1 MTERT
6 TLARPYAEA
15 VYRLAHAGKSLKAWS
30 EMLQLAAAVAAD
42 PQVAA
47 LVDNPRVPRERFVEF
62 FLDIC
67 DAHGSASVA
76 GGTTPGM
83 EEVEPRR
90 EQRSRTPGATGKRL
104 DKDAANLVRLLS
116 ENHRLV
122 LLPEIAALYEALRA
136 QAEGRVEAEVI
147 SASAVS
153 DAQLKDIAAALKKRL
168 GRDIDLST
176 RIDPALI
183 GGIVIRAG
191 DLVIDGSVQGKLR
204 ALANHLNS
212 NI

>member
-1 MTERT
+1 MERR

-15 VYRLAHAGKSLKAWS
+15 VFRLALERKTLKAWS
-30 EMLQLAAAVAAD
+30 EMLQLAAAVSAD

-47 LVDNPRVPRERFVEF
+47 LIDSPRVPRERFIAF
-62 FLDIC
+62 FLDVC
-67 DAHGSASVA
+67 GDAQGSASVA

-90 EQRSRTPGATGKRL
+90 EQRSTTPGATKKL
-104 DKDAANLVRLLS
+104 DKDAANFIHLLS

-122 LLPEIAALYEALRA
+122 LLPEITALYELLRA

-147 SASAVS
+147 SATAVS
-153 DAQLKDIAAALKKRL
+153 DAQLKEIASALKKRL

-191 DLVIDGSVQGKLR
+191 DLVIDGSVQGKLH
-204 ALANHLNS
+204 ALATHLNT
-212 NI
+212 NR

>member
-15 VYRLAHAGKSLKAWS
+15 VFRLASGHKALKPWS
-30 EMLQLAAAVAAD
+30 EMLRLAVAVMQD

-47 LVDNPRVPRERFVEF
+47 LAQNPRVPHARFVEF

-67 DAHGSASVA
+67 GDAQGSASVA
-76 GGTTPGM
+76 EG
-83 EEVEPRR
+83 
-90 EQRSRTPGATGKRL
+90 RTPGATKRL
-104 DKDAANLVRLLS
+104 DQDGANLIRLLS
-116 ENHRLV
+116 ENRRLP
-122 LLPEIAALYEALRA
+122 LLPDIAALYEALRA
-136 QAEGRVEAEVI
+136 GAENRIEAEVI
-147 SASAVS
+147 SAYAVS
-153 DAQLKDIAAALKKRL
+153 ETQLKAIAGALKRRL

-176 RIDPALI
+176 RIDPALV

-204 ALANHLNS
+204 ALATHLNR
-212 NI
+212 

>member
-15 VYRLAHAGKSLKAWS
+15 VFRLAQERKTLKAWS
-30 EMLQLAAAVAAD
+30 EMLQLVAAVAVD

-47 LVDNPRVPRERFVEF
+47 LIDNPRVARERFVAF
-62 FLDIC
+62 FLDVC
-67 DAHGSASVA
+67 
-76 GGTTPGM
+76 
-83 EEVEPRR
+83 
-90 EQRSRTPGATGKRL
+90 GKKL
-104 DKDAANLVRLLS
+104 DKDAANFIRLLS

-122 LLPEIAALYEALRA
+122 LLHEIAAVYETLRA
-136 QAEGRVEAEVI
+136 QAECRVEAEVV
-147 SASAVS
+147 SAAEVSA
-153 DAQLKDIAAALKKRL
+153 AQLKDIAAALKKRL

-204 ALANHLNS
+204 ALATHLNR
-212 NI
+212 

>member
-15 VYRLAHAGKSLKAWS
+15 VYRLAHERKALKAWS

-42 PQVAA
+42 TQVAA
-47 LVDNPRVPRERFVEF
+47 LIDSPRVPRERFVAF
-62 FLDIC
+62 FLDVC
-67 DAHGSASVA
+67 GDAQGSASVA
-76 GGTTPGM
+76 GG
-83 EEVEPRR
+83 
-90 EQRSRTPGATGKRL
+90 RTPGATKKL
-104 DKDAANLVRLLS
+104 DQDAANFIRLLS

-122 LLPEIAALYEALRA
+122 LLPEIAALYETLRA
-136 QAEGRVEAEVI
+136 HAEGRVEAEVI

-153 DAQLKDIAAALKKRL
+153 ATQLKDIAAALKKRL

-204 ALANHLNS
+204 ALATHLNR
-212 NI
+212 

>member
-15 VYRLAHAGKSLKAWS
+15 VFRLAHERKSLKAWS

-47 LVDNPRVPRERFVEF
+47 LIDNPRVPRERFVEF
-62 FLDIC
+62 FLDV
-67 DAHGSASVA
+67 S
-76 GGTTPGM
+76 
-83 EEVEPRR
+83 
-90 EQRSRTPGATGKRL
+90 GKRL
-104 DKDAANLVRLLS
+104 DKDAANFIRLLS

-122 LLPEIAALYEALRA
+122 LLPEIAALYETLRA
-136 QAEGRVEAEVI
+136 QAEGRVEAEVV
-147 SASAVS
+147 SASEVTA
-153 DAQLKDIAAALKKRL
+153 AQLKDIAAALKKRL

-204 ALANHLNS
+204 ALATHLNR
-212 NI
+212 

>member
-15 VYRLAHAGKSLKAWS
+15 VYRIAHEGKSLKPWS

-47 LVDNPRVPRERFVEF
+47 LTDNPRVPRERFVAF
-62 FLDIC
+62 FLDVC
-67 DAHGSASVA
+67 
-76 GGTTPGM
+76 
-83 EEVEPRR
+83 
-90 EQRSRTPGATGKRL
+90 GKRL
-104 DKDAANLVRLLS
+104 DKDAANFIRLLS
-116 ENHRLV
+116 ENHRLI
-122 LLPEIAALYEALRA
+122 LLSEIATLYETLRA
-136 QAEGRVEAEVI
+136 QAESRVEAEVV

-153 DAQLKDIAAALKKRL
+153 ATQLKDIAAALKQRL

-204 ALANHLNS
+204 ALATHLNR
-212 NI
+212 

>member
-15 VYRLAHAGKSLKAWS
+15 VYRLAQERKTLKTWS

-42 PQVAA
+42 PQVAV
-47 LVDNPRVPRERFVEF
+47 LIDNPRVPRERFVAF

-90 EQRSRTPGATGKRL
+90 EQRSRTPGATKKL
-104 DKDAANLVRLLS
+104 DKDAANFIRLLS

-122 LLPEIAALYEALRA
+122 LLPEIAALYESLRA
-136 QAEGRVEAEVI
+136 QAENRVEAEVV

-153 DAQLKDIAAALKKRL
+153 AAQLKDIAVALKKRL

>member
-15 VYRLAHAGKSLKAWS
+15 VFRLARERKTLKAWS

-42 PQVAA
+42 PQVTA
-47 LVDNPRVPRERFVEF
+47 LIDNPRVPRSRFVDF
-62 FLDIC
+62 FLDVGGKKL
-67 DAHGSASVA
+67 DA
-76 GGTTPGM
+76 
-83 EEVEPRR
+83 
-90 EQRSRTPGATGKRL
+90 
-104 DKDAANLVRLLS
+104 DAANLVRLLS
-116 ENHRLV
+116 ENHRLA

-136 QAEGRVEAEVI
+136 QAENRVEAEVV

-153 DAQLKDIAAALKKRL
+153 DTQLKDIAAALKKRL
-168 GRDIDLST
+168 GRDIDLHT
-176 RIDPALI
+176 RIDPTLI

-204 ALANHLNS
+204 LLATHLNR
-212 NI
+212 

>member
-1 MTERT
+1 MERR

-15 VYRLAHAGKSLKAWS
+15 VFRLASERKTLKAWS
-30 EMLQLAAAVAAD
+30 EMLQLAATVAAD

-47 LVDNPRVPRERFVEF
+47 LIDNPRVARERFVAF
-62 FLDIC
+62 FLDVC
-67 DAHGSASVA
+67 A
-76 GGTTPGM
+76 
-83 EEVEPRR
+83 
-90 EQRSRTPGATGKRL
+90 KKL
-104 DKDAANLVRLLS
+104 DQDAANFIRLLS

-122 LLPEIAALYEALRA
+122 LLPEITALYELLRA

-153 DAQLKDIAAALKKRL
+153 AAQLKDIAAALKKRL

-204 ALANHLNS
+204 ALATHLNS
-212 NI
+212 NN

>member
-15 VYRLAHAGKSLKAWS
+15 VYRLAHERKTLKAWS
-30 EMLQLAAAVAAD
+30 EMLQLVAAVAAD

-47 LVDNPRVPRERFVEF
+47 LIDNPRVARERFVAF

-67 DAHGSASVA
+67 
-76 GGTTPGM
+76 
-83 EEVEPRR
+83 
-90 EQRSRTPGATGKRL
+90 GKKL
-104 DKDAANLVRLLS
+104 DKNAANFIRLLS

-122 LLPEIAALYEALRA
+122 LLPEIAALYETLRA
-136 QAEGRVEAEVI
+136 QAEGRVEAEVV
-147 SASAVS
+147 SATEVSA
-153 DAQLKDIAAALKKRL
+153 AQLKDIAAALKKRL

-204 ALANHLNS
+204 ALATHLNR
-212 NI
+212 

>member
-15 VYRLAHAGKSLKAWS
+15 VFRLARERQTLGAWS
-30 EMLQLAAAVAAD
+30 EMLQLATAVAAD

-47 LVDNPRVPRERFVEF
+47 LIDNPRVPRERFVAF
-62 FLDIC
+62 FL
-67 DAHGSASVA
+67 
-76 GGTTPGM
+76 
-83 EEVEPRR
+83 EVC
-90 EQRSRTPGATGKRL
+90 GKNL
-104 DKDAANLVRLLS
+104 DKDAANFIRLLS
-116 ENHRLV
+116 ENRRLV
-122 LLPEIAALYEALRA
+122 LLPEITALYELLRA
-136 QAEGRVEAEVI
+136 QTEGRVEAEVV

-153 DAQLKDIAAALKKRL
+153 AAQLKDIAAALKKRL
-168 GRDIDLST
+168 GRDIDLSS
-176 RIDPALI
+176 RIDPTLI

-204 ALANHLNS
+204 ALATHLNS

>member
-15 VYRLAHAGKSLKAWS
+15 VFRLAQERKALKAWS
-30 EMLQLAAAVAAD
+30 EMLQLVAAVAVD

-47 LVDNPRVPRERFVEF
+47 LIDNPRVPRERFVAF
-62 FLDIC
+62 FLDVC
-67 DAHGSASVA
+67 
-76 GGTTPGM
+76 
-83 EEVEPRR
+83 
-90 EQRSRTPGATGKRL
+90 GKKL
-104 DKDAANLVRLLS
+104 DKDAGNFIRLLS

-122 LLPEIAALYEALRA
+122 LLHEIAAVFETLRA
-136 QAEGRVEAEVI
+136 QAEGRVEAEVV
-147 SASAVS
+147 SATEVSA
-153 DAQLKDIAAALKKRL
+153 AQLKDIAAALKKRL

-204 ALANHLNS
+204 ALATHLNR
-212 NI
+212 

>member
-15 VYRLAHAGKSLKAWS
+15 VYRLAHERKTLKAWS
-30 EMLQLAAAVAAD
+30 EMLQLVAAVAAD
-42 PQVAA
+42 PQVAT
-47 LVDNPRVPRERFVEF
+47 LIDNPRVARERFVDF

-67 DAHGSASVA
+67 GKKLDA
-76 GGTTPGM
+76 
-83 EEVEPRR
+83 
-90 EQRSRTPGATGKRL
+90 
-104 DKDAANLVRLLS
+104 DAANFIRLLS

-122 LLPEIAALYEALRA
+122 LLPEIAALYETLRA
-136 QAEGRVEAEVI
+136 QAEGRVEAEVV
-147 SASAVS
+147 SATEVSA
-153 DAQLKDIAAALKKRL
+153 AQLKDIAAALKKRL

-204 ALANHLNS
+204 ALATHLNR
-212 NI
+212 